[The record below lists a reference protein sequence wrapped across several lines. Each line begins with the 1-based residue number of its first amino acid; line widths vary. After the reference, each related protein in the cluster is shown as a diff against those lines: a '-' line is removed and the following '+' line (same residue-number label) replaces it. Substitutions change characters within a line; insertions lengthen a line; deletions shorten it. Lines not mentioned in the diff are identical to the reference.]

1 MIEKRIAEKYP
12 RIGQRYF
19 SDELDK
25 DVVGKLT
32 LDNGR
37 SMYHVDYCKREDG
50 IVSKTTIK
58 RGVGKFAIKL
68 PDDWEMPAT
77 TSGKIYRF
85 TILLKILE
93 KLILIF
99 YGQKCKKYCTCVQ

>member
-1 MIEKRIAEKYP
+1 
-12 RIGQRYF
+12 
-19 SDELDK
+19 
-25 DVVGKLT
+25 
-32 LDNGR
+32 
-37 SMYHVDYCKREDG
+37 MYHVDYCKREDG

-85 TILLKILE
+85 KIFIQNIRPLFFIIIQ
-93 KLILIF
+93 KLIFSKIKEMLHMFTVNARTLII
-99 YGQKCKKYCTCVQ
+99 G

>member
-1 MIEKRIAEKYP
+1 
-12 RIGQRYF
+12 
-19 SDELDK
+19 
-25 DVVGKLT
+25 
-32 LDNGR
+32 
-37 SMYHVDYCKREDG
+37 MYHVDYCKREDG

-85 TILLKILE
+85 KILIQNIRPFFIIIQ
-93 KLILIF
+93 KLIFTKIKKMLYLFTVNARPLII
-99 YGQKCKKYCTCVQ
+99 V